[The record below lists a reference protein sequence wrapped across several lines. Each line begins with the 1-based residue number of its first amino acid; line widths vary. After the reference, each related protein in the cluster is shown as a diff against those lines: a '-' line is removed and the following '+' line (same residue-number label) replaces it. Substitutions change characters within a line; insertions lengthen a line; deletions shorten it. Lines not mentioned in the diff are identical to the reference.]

1 MCSFVIDIH
10 GSLWCSQIKKPSLA
24 TPEKPIYFQQ
34 PPQLEEST
42 RPNLEKKVSE
52 LVPDGGEVVV
62 TASSLPFSLSL
73 IITYT

>member
-1 MCSFVIDIH
+1 MYSYIADIQYL
-10 GSLWCSQIKKPSLA
+10 SWRSQIKRPSLA
-24 TPEKPIYFQQ
+24 TPEKPVYFQQ
-34 PPQLEEST
+34 PPQLEEAT

-52 LVPDGGEVVV
+52 LVPDGGEIVV